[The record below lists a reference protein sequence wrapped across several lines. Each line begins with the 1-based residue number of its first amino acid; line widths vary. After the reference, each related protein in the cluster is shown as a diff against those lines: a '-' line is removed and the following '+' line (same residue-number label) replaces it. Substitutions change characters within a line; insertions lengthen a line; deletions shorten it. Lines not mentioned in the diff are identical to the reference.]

1 MSTAS
6 VSLRRKLADAS
17 GRAPSLEA
25 AELEFLITG
34 GRTSHSTTHRSE
46 SLVLLTGFCQ
56 AVRRST
62 PTSNQQPD
70 AATQSLTSIFAPP
83 VALRLSDVEERPVTD
98 GLSFLTSLF
107 HVDREVASAILL
119 RDGVFDC
126 VADTIDLF
134 SSPQFS
140 LDLAH
145 LLGQASGSKPCR
157 EVMPTQV
164 SQWLSAQLQQ
174 STDSAL
180 RAAAAVALIKITKG
194 RSSDDSDLEGIGG
207 QPGSNDWQDL
217 ASLMKSIVI
226 DGNQSALADAIEGL
240 AYATVD
246 LSVKEDLSRDPIFLS
261 RLFSLVPSRNRAS
274 TPVDTSSNLAILY
287 GVTVII
293 SNVCMYPQR
302 VNDDTAQ
309 IETLK
314 RFVETRRKPGQKGL
328 DPERSPLDDH
338 EHCRGRTRRLVTSG
352 VVDVLKCV
360 LYATESEGVRSTV
373 GKALLDI
380 VEDKTN
386 RGRVLQ
392 SGGAKALTVIIQR
405 SLPSPA
411 SASPV
416 RPPVPGADVLSAI
429 QALAKLAITSSPVQ
443 VFGPS
448 EGTMYDA
455 VRPLTLLLLHS
466 SSSLLQRFESMMAL
480 TNLSSQSPE
489 LASRIAKTENLM
501 DRVELFLLE
510 DHVLV
515 RRAAMELICNL
526 VVGSDEL
533 FEKYSTTES
542 KLQIVLAL
550 CDVDDLQTRRAASGS
565 LATLTIAPTTCRVL
579 LDLQMKKSRVL
590 TILTQLVDP
599 SSLPPPED
607 SESSPEG
614 SMGNNDPGLVHR
626 GVISVRNFLLHIQDA
641 NERKRIRGEAEKVG
655 LSKALAKVIQ
665 DRSVT
670 DAVTKPAAD
679 ALKFFQS

>member
-1 MSTAS
+1 MSNAS
-6 VSLRRKLADAS
+6 VSLRQKLADAS

-25 AELEFLITG
+25 AELEFLIAG
-34 GRTSHSTTHRSE
+34 GRTNPPTTHHSE
-46 SLVLLTGFCQ
+46 SLVLLTGLCE

-62 PTSNQQPD
+62 STSNQQPD
-70 AATQSLTSIFAPP
+70 AATQALTRIFAPP
-83 VALRLSDVEERPVTD
+83 VVSRLSDVEERSVIE

-107 HVDREVASAILL
+107 HVDREVASVILL

-157 EVMPTQV
+157 QVMPTQV

-174 STDSAL
+174 STDSTL
-180 RAAAAVALIKITKG
+180 RAAAAVALIKIAKG
-194 RSSDDSDLEGIGG
+194 RSSDDPDLGG
-207 QPGSNDWQDL
+207 QPGSNNWHDL
-217 ASLMKSIVI
+217 AFLMKSIVI

-246 LSVKEDLSRDPIFLS
+246 ASVKEDLSRDPIFLS
-261 RLFSLVPSRNRAS
+261 RLFSLVPSRHRAS
-274 TPVDTSSNLAILY
+274 APVGTSNNLAILY

-293 SNVCMYPQR
+293 SNVCMYPPR

-338 EHCRGRTRRLVTSG
+338 EHCRDRTRRLVTSG
-352 VVDVLKCV
+352 VVDVLSCV

-380 VEDKTN
+380 VEDKAN

-392 SGGAKALTVIIQR
+392 SGGAKALTVIIRR
-405 SLPSPA
+405 SLLSPA
-411 SASPV
+411 PASPV
-416 RPPVPGADVLSAI
+416 KPPVPGAEVLSAI

-448 EGTMYDA
+448 EGAMYDA

-489 LASRIAKTENLM
+489 LASRIARTENLM

-533 FEKYSTTES
+533 FEKYSTSES

-565 LATLTIAPTTCRVL
+565 LATLTIAPTASRVL
-579 LDLQMKKSRVL
+579 LDLQTKKSRVL
-590 TILTQLVDP
+590 TILTQLIDP

-607 SESSPEG
+607 PESSPEG
-614 SMGNNDPGLVHR
+614 SLGNNDPDLVHR
-626 GVISVRNFLLHIQDA
+626 GVISVRNFLVHIQDA
-641 NERKRIRGEAEKVG
+641 NERKQICDEAEKVG

-665 DRSVT
+665 DRSMT

-679 ALKFFQS
+679 ALKFFRS